1 MPVVVKTSPMAD
13 VVHSEPIRAADHQPM
28 ANERARKGAGAAL
41 ASMLIDETMSQAGK
55 LKLYVSS
62 LAELDVDGR
71 KGFKDYLTSVM
82 KERKAIVKENGTTVY
97 KTINSSANVR
107 LSEFRKIAEAM
118 DLGFEADMTQSYHAI
133 VGFARQHVA
142 DNGKKD
148 GRGRK
153 STHALVKALKY
164 LEGMF
169 GDDATKSKFIDDAD
183 RDAITALYNQA
194 AELAISLGLAIDK
207 GDE

>member
-1 MPVVVKTSPMAD
+1 MSVAVKTSPMAD

-28 ANERARKGAGAAL
+28 ANEKARKGAGAAL

-55 LKLYVSS
+55 LKLFVQS
-62 LAELDVDGR
+62 LGDLDKDGR
-71 KGFKDYLTSVM
+71 KGFKEYLSSVM

-107 LSEFRKIAEAM
+107 LSEFKKIAEAM
-118 DLGFEADMTQSYHAI
+118 DMGYVADMSQSYHAI

-153 STHALVKALKY
+153 ATHGIVKAMKY
-164 LEGMF
+164 LSKLEG
-169 GDDATKSKFIDDAD
+169 IDETD
-183 RDAITALYNQA
+183 TAMIAAMLAA
-194 AELAISLGLAIDK
+194 AEEFCLQAGLAIDK
-207 GDE
+207 EE

>member
-1 MPVVVKTSPMAD
+1 MANAIKESPMAA
-13 VVHSEPIRAADHQPM
+13 VVHAEPIHAADWQPQ
-28 ANERARKGAGAAL
+28 ANEKARKGAGAAL

-71 KGFKDYLTSVM
+71 KGFKDYLSSVM
-82 KERKAIVKENGTTVY
+82 KERKAIVQENGTTVY

-107 LSEFRKIAEAM
+107 LSEFKKIAEAM
-118 DLGFEADMTQSYHAI
+118 DLGFVADMTQSYHAI

-153 STHALVKALKY
+153 ATHAIVKAMKY
-164 LEGMF
+164 LSKLEG
-169 GDDATKSKFIDDAD
+169 IDETD
-183 RDAITALYNQA
+183 TAMIAAMLAA
-194 AELAISLGLAIDK
+194 AEEYCLQAGLAIDK
-207 GDE
+207 GDES